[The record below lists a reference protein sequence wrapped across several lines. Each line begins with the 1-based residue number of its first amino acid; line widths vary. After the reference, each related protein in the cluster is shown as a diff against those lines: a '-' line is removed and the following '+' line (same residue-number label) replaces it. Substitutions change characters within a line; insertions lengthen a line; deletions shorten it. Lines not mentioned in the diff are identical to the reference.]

1 MVCVRV
7 EGLLGQGKLLDWM
20 VHARYAAGSL
30 RGARA
35 SGSLTGSAGP
45 GGLRRRRRQPD
56 SLGRRQRPL
65 P

>member
-20 VHARYAAGSL
+20 VRARYAAGSL

-35 SGSLTGSAGP
+35 RAGP